1 MPTMSRRIAQI
12 FNSQGDNLLRN
23 SVTTQSAVVKA
34 VAPMSNNRASVSLLV
49 NPNVIA
55 SLYKD
60 LSPRGVRTR
69 KVTVNRVPF
78 ETLALGQI
86 KLSAEAESPAEVIN
100 EAFVARLAQLGIY
113 EESVSVTYNEETEGH
128 EVVFPESSQR
138 VIPGRYPVSLAFT
151 GLVLYGAVTQH
162 CQFDSGTLH
171 INAVGQPVREDGETR
186 LDYPFSIQTDYLPGS
201 VYEFNVP
208 SVHTMRNATFQFV
221 SATGNGID
229 LVFQRASNGDNA
241 YRVTLHEFED
251 GEVVVDHEILLALG
265 DEISITVTPTAFE
278 LVVNGEAEN
287 LNNYQAL
294 TTVFADG
301 ASMSLTG
308 NMVSDGSEV
317 LVLGHQFY
325 PIG

>member
-251 GEVVVDHEILLALG
+251 GEVVISNELLLAHD
-265 DEISITVTPTAFE
+265 DEISIKVTPTLFE
-278 LVVNGEAEN
+278 LTVNGDSQN
-287 LNNYQAL
+287 LNNYSAL
-294 TTVFADG
+294 TTVFAEG

-308 NMVSDGSEV
+308 NMVEEGEDA

-325 PIG
+325 MNA

>member
-49 NPNVIA
+49 NPNAIE

-78 ETLALGQI
+78 EALELGQI
-86 KLSAEAESPAEVIN
+86 KLSALVESPEEVIN
-100 EAFVARLAQLGIY
+100 EAFVARLAQLGVY
-113 EESVSVTYNEETEGH
+113 EESVSVFYNEDTEGY

-138 VIPGRYPVSLAFT
+138 VIPGRYEVSLDFT
-151 GLVLYGAVTQH
+151 DQALYGAVTQH
-162 CQFDSGTLH
+162 CQFDNGELH
-171 INAVGQPVREDGETR
+171 INAVGQPVRENGETR
-186 LDYPFSIQTDYLPGS
+186 LDYPFSIQTDYLPAS
-201 VYEFNVP
+201 FYEFTVP
-208 SVHTMRNATFQFV
+208 SVHTLRNATFQFV
-221 SATGNGID
+221 SAEGNGVD

-241 YRVTLHEFED
+241 YRVMLNEFE
-251 GEVVVDHEILLALG
+251 GSELVVNHELLLALG
-265 DEISITVTPTAFE
+265 DEISITVTPTSFE
-278 LVVNGEAEN
+278 LVVNGEIGN
-287 LNNYQAL
+287 LNNYSAQ
-294 TTVFADG
+294 TTVFAEG

-308 NMVSDGSEV
+308 NMVSEGSDV

-325 PIG
+325 LIG

>member
-49 NPNVIA
+49 NPNAIE

-78 ETLALGQI
+78 EALELGQI
-86 KLSAEAESPAEVIN
+86 KLSALVASLEEVTN
-100 EAFVARLAQLGIY
+100 EAFVARLAQLGVY
-113 EESVSVTYNEETEGH
+113 EESVSVVYNEDTEGY
-128 EVVFPESSQR
+128 EVVFPESSQT
-138 VIPGRYPVSLAFT
+138 VIPGRYQVFLDFT
-151 GLVLYGAVTQH
+151 GQALYGAVTEY
-162 CQFDSGTLH
+162 CQFDDGTLH
-171 INAVGQPVREDGETR
+171 VNAVAQPVRENGETR

-201 VYEFNVP
+201 IYEFSVP
-208 SVHTMRNATFQFV
+208 SVHTLRNATFQFV
-221 SATGNGID
+221 SAEGNGVD

-241 YRVTLHEFED
+241 YRVSLHEFEG
-251 GEVVVDHEILLALG
+251 GEVVVDHELLLALG
-265 DEISITVTPTAFE
+265 DEISITVTPTSFE
-278 LVVNGEAEN
+278 LVVNGEIGN
-287 LNNYQAL
+287 LNNYSAQ